1 MNKANLKLNR
11 AVNFRTN
18 EDLYYAFALKCKL
31 GKQKIGDRLN
41 ALIIADL
48 KASAPVYAIVEVQPV
63 NENTENIL
71 ESGHGDVETEA

>member
-1 MNKANLKLNR
+1 MKKIKLNR

-18 EDLYYAFALKCKL
+18 EDLYYDFALKCKL

-48 KASAPVYAIVEVQPV
+48 KASAPVYAIAEIEPTMK
-63 NENTENIL
+63 NIENTP
-71 ESGHGDVETEA
+71 ESGYGDVETEA